1 MKERSLQWLIFVLIL
16 ALAVGEKSG
25 SKEDEEE
32 SNYDI
37 KTNNID
43 ELDDHTSRVLHMINS
58 AAIKIIEAPDLSKVI
73 KCRLNMYVVCSCLSV
88 LNYFRKNLLI
98 NRKNN

>member
-16 ALAVGEKSG
+16 TLVVGEKSG
-25 SKEDEEE
+25 STEDEEE

-43 ELDDHTSRVLHMINS
+43 ELDDQTSRMLHLINS

-73 KCRLNMYVVCSCLSV
+73 NAVLICISSV
-88 LNYFRKNLLI
+88 HV
-98 NRKNN
+98 